1 MSLSFGVVYTSDLR
15 DARERLKKKRLEN
28 KKVFEDWLS
37 EKREAGESVT
47 YQELEEKKFDLSGGD
62 SLYSDMIG
70 NEAVLQNKSFRH
82 NKVVADKILAEA
94 GDNMQV
100 RDNMV
105 KLWTSNMNIKD
116 KDFEQYEE

>member
-1 MSLSFGVVYTSDLR
+1 MSLSFGVGYTSDLR

-82 NKVVADKILAEA
+82 
-94 GDNMQV
+94 
-100 RDNMV
+100 
-105 KLWTSNMNIKD
+105 
-116 KDFEQYEE
+116 